1 MTAPR
6 IEPRAD
12 GHTVMPIGQDGN
24 QIGDERDRYHEAV
37 RPTGSDVGTDVVQ
50 YLEAT

>member
-6 IEPRAD
+6 VEPRAD
-12 GHTVMPIGQDGN
+12 GHTVMPITQDGN
-24 QIGDERDRYHEAV
+24 QMGDDWDCYHEAV